1 MNLITWKIKSLQ
13 MIRLKTIKI
22 SFLEGLAYTITFVG
36 MLVMIVFIY
45 SIYSTYSIGQNLS
58 DTEMAIT
65 GQVGDFMGGVIGSI
79 WTLSGVFLYFSA
91 IKMQN
96 KELENQA
103 KYRREDSIMEAIKD
117 FETTFFSLLASQQR
131 IKEELHAEFTD
142 IKWNDNHK
150 LSENSKNASGN
161 DFFIEA
167 YAVFQKMYSFS
178 ARENYHVNL
187 NPNKDLPFVG
197 NEEEKKKLISEYSE
211 DLAVA
216 TLGFNE
222 TLFTRVKSQKTEL
235 KRCQALY
242 LLFFVHYSST
252 IGHYCRHLYN
262 ILKYMDQA
270 QLDIF
275 KMIHDAMCDTEQRKK
290 MQEVMN
296 RFKRYA
302 AFLQSSLSS
311 SEMSILFY
319 NALIYDKARKLYLRY
334 NLLENL
340 QDIYLIMPEHK
351 NLIRGFVCKT
361 PDKMIDDFLSLE
373 NI

>member
-1 MNLITWKIKSLQ
+1 M
-13 MIRLKTIKI
+13 RLKTKSI
-22 SFLEGLAYTITFVG
+22 SFLEGVAYFITFVG
-36 MLVMIVFIY
+36 ILIMIVFIY
-45 SIYSTYSIGQNLS
+45 NLSSTYSIGTNLS
-58 DTEMAIT
+58 NAEMSVT

-79 WTLSGVFLYFSA
+79 WALAGIFLYFSA

-103 KYRREDSIMEAIKD
+103 KYRREDAIMETIKD
-117 FETTFFSLLASQQR
+117 FEATFFSLLASQQR
-131 IKEELHAEFTD
+131 IREELHAEFTD
-142 IKWNDNHK
+142 VKWDDNHK
-150 LSENSKNASGN
+150 LAEIIKNASSN

-167 YAVFQKMYSFS
+167 YAVFQKLYFFS
-178 ARENYHVNL
+178 ARETYHVNL
-187 NPNKDLPFVG
+187 NPNKDLPFAT
-197 NEEEKKKLISEYSE
+197 NKDEKTKIVTEYSE
-211 DLAVA
+211 DLAVV

-222 TLFTRVKSQKTEL
+222 TLFTRVKSQKSEL

-262 ILKYMDQA
+262 ILKYMDQV

-275 KMIHDAMCDTEQRKK
+275 EMIRNTMSEADQRKK
-290 MQEVMN
+290 MQEVLI

-340 QDIYLIMPEHK
+340 QDIYLIKQEHK
-351 NLIRGFVCKT
+351 NLIRGFECKT
-361 PDKMIDDFLSLE
+361 PDKMIEDFLSLD
-373 NI
+373 N

>member
-1 MNLITWKIKSLQ
+1 M
-13 MIRLKTIKI
+13 RLKTIKI
-22 SFLEGLAYTITFVG
+22 SFLEGLAYFITFVG
-36 MLVMIVFIY
+36 VIVMIIFVK
-45 SIYSTYSIGQNLS
+45 SLYSTYSIGKNLS
-58 DTEMAIT
+58 DIEMEIT

-79 WTLSGVFLYFSA
+79 WTLAGVFLYFSA

-103 KYRREDSIMEAIKD
+103 KYRREDTIMETIKD

-142 IKWNDNHK
+142 IKWDDNHK
-150 LSENSKNASGN
+150 LLENRMNASGN

-167 YAVFQKMYSFS
+167 YVVLKKMYSFS
-178 ARENYHVNL
+178 ARESYHINL
-187 NPNKDLPFVG
+187 NPNKDLPFVSSK
-197 NEEEKKKLISEYSE
+197 EEKKKLVSEYSE
-211 DLAVA
+211 DLAVV

-262 ILKYMDQA
+262 ILKYMDQV

-275 KMIHDAMCDTEQRKK
+275 KMIHDTMSDSEQRKK
-290 MQEVMN
+290 MRDVMN

-340 QDIYLIMPEHK
+340 QDIYLILPEHK
-351 NLIRGFVCKT
+351 KLIRGFVCKS
-361 PDKMIDDFLSLE
+361 PDKMIDDFLSFE
-373 NI
+373 Q

>member
-1 MNLITWKIKSLQ
+1 MNFVTWEINSLQ
-13 MIRLKTIKI
+13 MIRLKAIKI
-22 SFLEGLAYTITFVG
+22 SFLEVVAYIITFVG
-36 MLVMIVFIY
+36 VLVMIVFIH

-103 KYRREDSIMEAIKD
+103 KYRREDTIMETIKD

-131 IKEELHAEFTD
+131 IKEELHADFTD
-142 IKWNDNHK
+142 IKWDANHK

-178 ARENYHVNL
+178 ARESYYVNL

-197 NEEEKKKLISEYSE
+197 NEEEQKKLISEYSE
-211 DLAVA
+211 DLAVV

-275 KMIHDAMCDTEQRKK
+275 KMIHDAMSDTEQRKK

-361 PDKMIDDFLSLE
+361 PDKMIDDFLSFE
-373 NI
+373 K